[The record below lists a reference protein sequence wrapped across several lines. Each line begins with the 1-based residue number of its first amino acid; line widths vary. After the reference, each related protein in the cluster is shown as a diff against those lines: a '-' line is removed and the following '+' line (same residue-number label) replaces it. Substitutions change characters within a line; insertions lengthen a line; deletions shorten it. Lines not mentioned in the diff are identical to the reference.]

1 MGQITLLN
9 PTTADAAAVIA
20 DATRYQFVTVS
31 ANNLAGAEAVTVK
44 MISGGTAVTVADP
57 ATGTAIT
64 LTVGVP
70 AVQLAGGVVYL
81 LDKPAATAA
90 NACGLYMDTGP
101 AINA

>member
-20 DATRYQFVTVS
+20 DASRYKSVIIS
-31 ANNLAGAEAVTVK
+31 ASALGVDEAVTLK
-44 MISGGTAVTVADP
+44 QISGGTAVTVADP

-70 AVQLAGGVVYL
+70 AVQLAGGAVYVV
-81 LDKPAATAA
+81 DKPETVSD
-90 NACGLYMDTGP
+90 CGLYMDTGP
-101 AINA
+101 AINS